1 MKLKQALILSTL
13 AGLTL
18 FAASP
23 AAHAD
28 TITDSSSGVVYTLQY
43 INASSPDTYDV
54 FLTVDTSGYD
64 GPSTKF
70 PNVLNDVAF
79 QLASKDADY
88 TVQVLSAPSG
98 YATSVVDGGLNASG
112 CNASGNGFYCL
123 QYTGVGLG
131 LATAAPGDV
140 YSFAFVVSDPDGLG
154 GNKGLFTDDSSNV
167 EANYL
172 FTNTNTGALGN
183 NKDNDALTLTPAP
196 EPSSLALLGTGIIGM
211 AGALRRRFRA

>member
-1 MKLKQALILSTL
+1 MLKQTL
-13 AGLTL
+13 LVAGLAL
-18 FAASP
+18 MAAAPS
-23 AAHAD
+23 AFAD
-28 TITDSSSGVVYTLQY
+28 TVTDSSSGVVYTLQY
-43 INASSPDTYDV
+43 INSNTPDTYDV

-70 PNVLNDVAF
+70 PNFLNDVAL
-79 QLASKDADY
+79 QLASKDTDY
-88 TVQVLSAPSG
+88 TVQVLGAPSG

-123 QYTGVGLG
+123 QYTGAGLG
-131 LATAAPGDV
+131 LTTGAPGDV
-140 YSFAFVVSDPDGLG
+140 YSFAFVVSDPDGFG

-172 FTNTNTGALGN
+172 FTDTKTGDLGN
-183 NKDNDALTLTPAP
+183 NKDNDAITLTPAP